1 MHAYRFV
8 GKLQPPAEVT
18 SLGPG
23 HLIPLHV
30 NGPEEPVPPQQVHAV
45 RANRRCRLRRGL
57 QVSKEH
63 CRRYYELSVRVEEL
77 VRLVS
82 FAGRFQAPYLRHDEG
97 RHAAQSFSILHA
109 PANASAL
116 NRSLSCGNIDTS
128 SVNTPQLPV
137 PACQTK
143 TGGHPEKWPR
153 REIVDGIRYIVDN
166 GAKWRALPADFPP
179 WETVYGFFWRWN
191 RADVVTY
198 IRDQLRR
205 RIRTGKGRCPHPVT
219 LIVDSQSVKGAST
232 VGRNSRGYDAAKKIN
247 GRKRH
252 ITVDTLGLPVMITV
266 TPADIQD
273 RDAARD
279 VFWRLRLTQPQIT
292 QVWADRGYAGEL
304 VDWARERLWLTLR
317 IVSRPKGTKG
327 FVVLPRR
334 WKVERTIGWCMN
346 ARRNARDYERLPQHS
361 EAHLNWA
368 LITMMTRRLTRKSP
382 RTSSWT
388 KKPAR

>member
-1 MHAYRFV
+1 MRKQNLAAAGR
-8 GKLQPPAEVT
+8 LQTGVEPIQEAHVAEPGLLVIDVAGEATVMAIQDAVARTGGGDGPPYDA
-18 SLGPG
+18 GPG
-23 HLIPLHV
+23 QPGV
-30 NGPEEPVPPQQVHAV
+30 
-45 RANRRCRLRRGL
+45 
-57 QVSKEH
+57 
-63 CRRYYELSVRVEEL
+63 
-77 VRLVS
+77 
-82 FAGRFQAPYLRHDEG
+82 
-97 RHAAQSFSILHA
+97 
-109 PANASAL
+109 
-116 NRSLSCGNIDTS
+116 
-128 SVNTPQLPV
+128 
-137 PACQTK
+137 
-143 TGGHPEKWPR
+143 
-153 REIVDGIRYIVDN
+153 
-166 GAKWRALPADFPP
+166 
-179 WETVYGFFWRWN
+179 
-191 RADVVTY
+191 
-198 IRDQLRR
+198 

-232 VGRNSRGYDAAKKIN
+232 VGRDSRGYDAAKKIN

-317 IVSRPKGTKG
+317 IVSRPKGVKG

-382 RTSSWT
+382 RTDNWT
-388 KKPAR
+388 KKHRPVG